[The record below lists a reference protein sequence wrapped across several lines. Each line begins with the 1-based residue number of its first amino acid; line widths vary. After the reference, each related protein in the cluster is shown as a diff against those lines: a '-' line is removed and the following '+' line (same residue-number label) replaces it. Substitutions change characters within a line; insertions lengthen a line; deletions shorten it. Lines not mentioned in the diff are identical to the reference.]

1 MIMFVVWLAI
11 EAIEEDEER
20 ELVECLFRS
29 YSAKV
34 LALSKSILKNREDAE
49 DAVNN
54 TFLKVIKYRHKFVGI
69 DGDETKRLIVICTR
83 SVSFDM
89 LRKKKRIDFCSLDE
103 SVEDD
108 EGNALNQE
116 LPTDIDV
123 LKSLIEQE
131 TLMQVKEALNQLG
144 EPAKDIV
151 RLRYYY
157 DMQCSEIADFLNIN
171 ASTVRTILQRSLA
184 KLRKMLEEYYYGEN
198 Q

>member
-1 MIMFVVWLAI
+1 MFAVWLAI
-11 EAIEEDEER
+11 EAIEDDKER
-20 ELVECLFRS
+20 ELVERLFRS

-34 LALSKSILKNREDAE
+34 MALSRSILKNREDAE
-49 DAVNN
+49 DAVSN

-69 DGDETKRLIVICTR
+69 DGDATKRLIVICTR

-103 SVEDD
+103 SGEDD
-108 EGNALNQE
+108 EGNELNQE
-116 LPTDIDV
+116 LPADIDV

-144 EPAKDIV
+144 EQAKDIV

-157 DMQCSEIADFLNIN
+157 DMQCSEIADFLNVN

-184 KLRKMLEEYYYGEN
+184 KLRKMLEGYYYGEN